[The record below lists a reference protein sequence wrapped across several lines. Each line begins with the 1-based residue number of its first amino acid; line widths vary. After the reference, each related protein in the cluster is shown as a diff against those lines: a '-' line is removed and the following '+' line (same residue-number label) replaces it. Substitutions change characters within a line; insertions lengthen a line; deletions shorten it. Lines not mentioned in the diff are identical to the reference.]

1 MLESHLNAIENV
13 LQAQACISS
22 NAGHP
27 DLIGSPREWFVKNF
41 LIDHLPETVKV
52 GQGEIINSRSQPKS
66 KRNQIDVI
74 LYRHDY
80 PKISYSQNNNAFL
93 RESVIAT
100 IEVKS
105 IINLGEF
112 RKACNASINH
122 KNQQYI
128 QESNPRR
135 PNQPVGLIDDIR
147 LPPIGTYVV
156 SYGGPSKFLAVANWL
171 PKIVQELN
179 TTPEKIIDM
188 VVILGKGTLWRLDSF
203 PLLGRSLKSKHPT
216 GTWAFLEQ
224 ENKNLLLLFLHL
236 LSLMSSIGNT
246 VLEYAENVPFAN
258 IKVLE

>member
-1 MLESHLNAIENV
+1 MNSMLESHLNAIENV

-122 KNQQYI
+122 KISNISKNLI
-128 QESNPRR
+128 QED
-135 PNQPVGLIDDIR
+135 LI
-147 LPPIGTYVV
+147 
-156 SYGGPSKFLAVANWL
+156 
-171 PKIVQELN
+171 
-179 TTPEKIIDM
+179 
-188 VVILGKGTLWRLDSF
+188 
-203 PLLGRSLKSKHPT
+203 
-216 GTWAFLEQ
+216 
-224 ENKNLLLLFLHL
+224 NLLVLLMTSDYLL
-236 LSLMSSIGNT
+236 LELMLSLT
-246 VLEYAENVPFAN
+246 VARLNFWQWQTGYQ
-258 IKVLE
+258 K